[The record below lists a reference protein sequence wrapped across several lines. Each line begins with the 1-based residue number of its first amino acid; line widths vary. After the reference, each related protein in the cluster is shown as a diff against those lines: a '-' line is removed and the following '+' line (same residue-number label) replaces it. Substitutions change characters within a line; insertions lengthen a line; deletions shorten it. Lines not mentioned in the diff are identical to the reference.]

1 METRDNNKVVG
12 WFDKILLTLAGILVS
27 LFDGIRHAIDH
38 ANPSLFGLV
47 ATLLPFLLPLPVAFM
62 TSHSAQ
68 EFFDWDPWAANVL
81 GFGLEGLGLL
91 VWVKLVDAMIANIN
105 SKNERLGEFVGF
117 LWGVAI
123 AYEMV

>member
-12 WFDKILLTLAGILVS
+12 LFDKILLTLAGILVS

-68 EFFDWDPWAANVL
+68 EFFAWQPWAANVL

-91 VWVKLVDAMIANIN
+91 VWVRLVDGIIASITT
-105 SKNERLGEFVGF
+105 KNEKVENYVTF
-117 LWGVAI
+117 LWCVA
-123 AYEMV
+123 